1 MNPFKNNKRG
11 NSSSSNSKVN
21 TRPFVVNMAKD
32 FPSLNSSISVNK
44 EIETNSFLS
53 AVSKPVE
60 EIKVNKN
67 ALDVGWV
74 SLSYDHNKL
83 IKKENRQVKP
93 TNNNNNKTNDLQ
105 SNAAIE
111 NIEYRRQQNINYY
124 NGLYGEGEYEEKF
137 TYREENEEDECED
150 DDELYSE

>member
-1 MNPFKNNKRG
+1 MNPFKNNNKRG
-11 NSSSSNSKVN
+11 NNSNSKVN
-21 TRPFVVNMAKD
+21 NRPFVVNMAKD

-60 EIKVNKN
+60 VIKVDKN

-83 IKKENRQVKP
+83 VKRANLTVKP
-93 TNNNNNKTNDLQ
+93 TNNKTNVLQ

-111 NIEYRRQQNINYY
+111 NIEHRRQQTVDYY
-124 NGLYGEGEYEEKF
+124 NGLYGAGEYEEKF
-137 TYREENEEDECED
+137 AYREEN
-150 DDELYSE
+150 DDELYSD

>member
-11 NSSSSNSKVN
+11 NSNKVN

-60 EIKVNKN
+60 EIKVDKN

-74 SLSYDHNKL
+74 SLSYDHNNLVKR
-83 IKKENRQVKP
+83 ENRPVKP
-93 TNNNNNKTNDLQ
+93 TSNNNKTNDFQ
-105 SNAAIE
+105 SNVAIAIE
-111 NIEYRRQQNINYY
+111 NIESRRQQHIDYY

-137 TYREENEEDECED
+137 IYREENDEDECEE